1 MNSFNTGKFIVDDL
15 KNTSN
20 MNSVEEV
27 LSKEVHTDNENKVDC
42 GEHLVSDRGN
52 LNRPS
57 QLEITKE

>member
-1 MNSFNTGKFIVDDL
+1 
-15 KNTSN
+15 
-20 MNSVEEV
+20 MNSVAEV
-27 LSKEVHTDNENKVDC
+27 LSKEVHIDNENKVDC